1 MKLRKE
7 KFVLSYFYYTIACIL
22 WLCGIFLLYSKIK
35 TEFHHKINDIWN
47 NAIAM
52 DYSNRLSNIDNK
64 VIRKA
69 NKNYSLYEKMYFESD
84 DYLIELD
91 YEDVEGDNQL
101 DREFK
106 MYQTIMLVVNP
117 LDIHK
122 LDSLFNQ
129 LLAAAHINAKT
140 AIIYTVL
147 DKGKME
153 EKIISEDHSLNNISF
168 YEHAFATN
176 PFYTGINNTI
186 CLQGFVE
193 YSKKNFLH
201 FTGPIT
207 IIWIFIGFLI
217 FTGFFIT
224 IKRIKKNQR
233 KKRIEANNRLK
244 EMIESEK
251 KLIRITYHSRLRE
264 IETADDK
271 IMLTPLQGKLF
282 ASLLANNKYF
292 QDYETLYEELWGTKS
307 TDKKNLEQ
315 QRYSLEEK
323 LRMIPGLH
331 IITIPRMGYQLI
343 MDDNIRLEVDD
354 S

>member
-7 KFVLSYFYYTIACIL
+7 KFVLSYFYYTIACLL

-47 NAIAM
+47 NDIAM

-129 LLAAAHINAKT
+129 LLA
-140 AIIYTVL
+140 
-147 DKGKME
+147 E
-153 EKIISEDHSLNNISF
+153 
-168 YEHAFATN
+168 
-176 PFYTGINNTI
+176 
-186 CLQGFVE
+186 
-193 YSKKNFLH
+193 
-201 FTGPIT
+201 
-207 IIWIFIGFLI
+207 IGRAS
-217 FTGFFIT
+217 G
-224 IKRIKKNQR
+224 
-233 KKRIEANNRLK
+233 
-244 EMIESEK
+244 
-251 KLIRITYHSRLRE
+251 RE
-264 IETADDK
+264 
-271 IMLTPLQGKLF
+271 
-282 ASLLANNKYF
+282 
-292 QDYETLYEELWGTKS
+292 
-307 TDKKNLEQ
+307 
-315 QRYSLEEK
+315 R
-323 LRMIPGLH
+323 
-331 IITIPRMGYQLI
+331 
-343 MDDNIRLEVDD
+343 V
-354 S
+354 